1 MNQAKI
7 CSNNSQSLPSSLF
20 RPCCSTWQ
28 WLSQCVLFKV
38 AEPALNLHPRY
49 GWDSTEYVGFNLY
62 GYEWLGV
69 ISCRD
74 NPTTYDWE
82 YDTVKGNAPTSVVR
96 SFAEG
101 YCEGRLYG

>member
-1 MNQAKI
+1 MLKQLAI
-7 CSNNSQSLPSSLF
+7 ASFVALSSF
-20 RPCCSTWQ
+20 AAVPAAM
-28 WLSQCVLFKV
+28 
-38 AEPALNLHPRY
+38 AEPICRTLQAGTACIDIAPTRY
-49 GWDSTEYVGFNLY
+49 GWDSTDYVSFTLY